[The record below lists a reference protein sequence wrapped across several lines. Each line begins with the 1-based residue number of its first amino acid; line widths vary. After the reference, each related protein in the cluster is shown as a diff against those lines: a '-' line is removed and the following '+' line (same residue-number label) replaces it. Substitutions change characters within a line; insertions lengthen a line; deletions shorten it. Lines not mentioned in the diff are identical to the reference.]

1 MKTKRFIGIL
11 FFSMGALLLN
21 LTAIYAQDATAEP
34 EPSFIGDPSYPAPA
48 IPTGVDWLNVA
59 APLTLDQLKG
69 KVVLLDFWTYG
80 CINCMHMMPILNQ
93 LEQKYG
99 DALAIIG
106 VHSAKFANE
115 GDTSNIRQIIE
126 RYGLK
131 HPVINDSKISR
142 CGVLIPPMA

>member
-1 MKTKRFIGIL
+1 MKTKRFIGVGLL
-11 FFSMGALLLN
+11 FCALLLVVGSV
-21 LTAIYAQDATAEP
+21 IHAQDATAEP
-34 EPSFIGDPSYPAPA
+34 AFIGDPAYPAPT

-93 LEQKYG
+93 LEQKFG

-106 VHSAKFANE
+106 
-115 GDTSNIRQIIE
+115 
-126 RYGLK
+126 
-131 HPVINDSKISR
+131 
-142 CGVLIPPMA
+142 